1 MTESTERT
9 LREHLQFYQSRHNAL
24 YTSIMCIPKD
34 LWLEMKSY
42 ARPADVLLSTYN
54 LKQELAPY
62 NGGYYSVEDLMSFDC
77 HEAMSVLNWYCG
89 KWHAVFFEPNPKPQ
103 DESFFRVVDDARI
116 RDTENAFKRFRKDW
130 TVSETN
136 PKPETFT
143 FNDDKF
149 LGRGFLHDFW
159 QDTDIVRDRLY
170 TMMRE
175 FGDEARVI
183 RKRLRDAE
191 KEQEAPDDD
200 G

>member
-1 MTESTERT
+1 MTETTERI

-24 YTSIMCIPKD
+24 YASILCIPDD
-34 LWLEMKSY
+34 LWLELKPY

-54 LKQELAPY
+54 LKRELAPY
-62 NGGYYSVEDLMSFDC
+62 NGYYSGEALIPPDS

-89 KWHAVFFEPNPKPQ
+89 KWHAVFFEPNPNPQ

-116 RDTENAFKRFRKDW
+116 RDAQSAFKRFRKDW
-130 TVSETN
+130 IVDETN
-136 PKPETFT
+136 PMPETFT

-170 TMMRE
+170 TMKRE
-175 FGDEARVI
+175 FGDKARVI
-183 RKRLRDAE
+183 TKRLRDAE
-191 KEQEAPDDD
+191 KECLKTPY
-200 G
+200 